1 MNVRLKKNKSG
12 STSVVII
19 EKVKGKNKIVKTI
32 GSSTDQVAIEK
43 MARKARREIQV
54 LTYQNEFNFDQ
65 KREEEL
71 VELFYSGVKSIRLI
85 GPELLLGKI
94 FDEIGFN
101 KIKKEI
107 FRHLVITRL
116 INPTSK
122 LKTIDYLYRYKGIYY
137 HIDQIYRY
145 LDKHHEEYVQQ
156 IQEIAYQHG
165 EKVIKSRATVLFYD
179 VTTLYFEA
187 EEEDDLRKTGFSKD
201 GKHSN
206 PQILLGLLV
215 NGMGFPVGYEIF
227 EGNKFEGKT
236 MLPVVE
242 AFKQKYKLEKIVVV
256 ADAGLMNNNNIEE
269 LKSKG
274 YSFILGARI
283 KSETAEV
290 KKQILELNLED
301 GKSCIIRK
309 KGKLRLV
316 VSFSFQRQKKDE
328 YNRKRGLERLRKQI
342 KSGKLTK
349 RQLTKRGY
357 NKYLKLEGETK
368 ITIDEDKLNCDSK
381 WDGLKGYLTNTNLS
395 SGKIISQYRELWQI
409 EKAFRISK
417 TDLRIRPIYHHLK
430 RRIESHISIAFA
442 ACVIYKELD
451 RQLAIKKVKMSVEK
465 AIDIA
470 KTIYSL
476 TIETPYS
483 ENEHSRLVITSEDQ
497 QLLLSSFDLRF
508 GRPNA

>member
-19 EKVKGKNKIVKTI
+19 EKIKGRNKVVKTM
-32 GSSTDQVAIEK
+32 GCSSEAAVIEK
-43 MARKARREIQV
+43 MARKARREIQW
-54 LTYQNEFNFDQ
+54 LTYRSEFNFDQ

-71 VELFYSGVKSIRLI
+71 VELFYSGVKSIRLM

-101 KIKKEI
+101 QITREI

-116 INPTSK
+116 INPASK
-122 LKTIDYLYRYKGIYY
+122 LKTIDYLYKYKGIHY

-145 LDKHHEEYVQQ
+145 LDKHHKEYVEK
-156 IQEIAYQHG
+156 IKEIGYKHSG
-165 EKVIKSRATVLFYD
+165 RVMKGRTTVLFYD

-215 NGMGFPVGYEIF
+215 NGMGFPVGYDIF

-236 MLPVVE
+236 MMPVID
-242 AFKQKYKLEKIVVV
+242 AFRQKYKLEEIVVV
-256 ADAGLMNNNNIEE
+256 ADAGLMSNNNIKE

-274 YSFILGARI
+274 YSFIIGARI
-283 KSETAEV
+283 KNETAEI
-290 KKQILELNLED
+290 KTKILELNLED
-301 GKSCIIRK
+301 GENRVIRK
-309 KGKLRLV
+309 KEKLRLI
-316 VSFSFQRQKKDE
+316 VSYSTQRQKKDE
-328 YNRKRGLERLRKQI
+328 FNRKRGLERLRKLV
-342 KSGKLTK
+342 KSGNLTK
-349 RQLTKRGY
+349 SQLTKRGY

-368 ITIDEDKLNCDSK
+368 ITIDENKLINDAK

-395 SGKIISQYRELWQI
+395 SDKIISQYRQLWQI

-442 ACVIYKELD
+442 ACVIYKELE
-451 RQLAIKKVKMSVEK
+451 RQLALRKFKPSAEKV
-465 AIDIA
+465 IDIL

-483 ENEHSRLVITSEDQ
+483 ENEYSRLVITNEEQ
-497 QLLLSSFDLRF
+497 QDLLSSFDLHF